1 MASRLPGDIIYLIV
15 EILGEERD
23 FNSLFQCAVSAKCF
37 TEQAVTTIYKSH
49 ELSPVR
55 GGGTELGILDST
67 HTRRKWATMWRS
79 IVLSALDQTYLPYY
93 SYIRYLDLNDLS
105 NLLSH
110 SSFTGK
116 IKDDFFTPELRDL
129 VSHGYELKGNKRLR
143 SLRTLP
149 DNDWILSKIGADSLG
164 YATPF
169 MVVLLKAEKIKAI
182 IKRTPSIRGMSCD
195 TKRASVPEASLTSRL
210 ILVEPSL
217 LAEWLGKLPLLQNL
231 TIWSGVSLTDH
242 AGDKIRTHCPD
253 FRQITIYRWIDEQG
267 RNSETDAEEFLH
279 GLQPDSLEYFEM
291 LSSCQLGP
299 RSIRA
304 IGTQLKS
311 LKELKLTSLGI
322 EAIAE
327 LPSLTAP
334 PVLGVLVLTDSIP
347 AARNEDFYSTV
358 SRVADWI
365 GTCKALRH
373 LELRRFV
380 DDTFLLARVLVAEDI
395 KLLSLSLTGY
405 TMVGS
410 RHFHRA
416 LASQDSLQRLSLRGE
431 GSEIPEDNELLVQAI
446 CQLHNLHELEL
457 KDISDYFTPDHL
469 MSLTPYLPHLEKLW
483 IGGDLFND
491 DVWNAFLCLPKLR
504 SLAIH
509 ALSEFTAQG
518 ILDFIAQLGPE
529 EAQSLIRDI
538 LKHNLDGTFDFGLAQ
553 GASKPRPQRVVISLR
568 DSPHGPPSLPQSTL
582 FKISRFNYWT
592 IAEPSQHRRSH

>member
-1 MASRLPGDIIYLIV
+1 MASTLPGDIIYIIV
-15 EILGEERD
+15 EILGEEKD

-37 TEQAVTTIYKSH
+37 TEHSVTTIYKSH

-55 GGGTELGILDST
+55 GGGTELGTLDLT
-67 HTRRKWATMWRS
+67 HTRRKWASMWRS

-116 IKDDFFTPELRDL
+116 IKDEFFTPELRDL
-129 VSHGYELKGNKRLR
+129 VSHDYELKGNKRLR
-143 SLRTLP
+143 SQRNLP
-149 DNDWILSKIGADSLG
+149 DNDWILSKIG
-164 YATPF
+164 T
-169 MVVLLKAEKIKAI
+169 
-182 IKRTPSIRGMSCD
+182 
-195 TKRASVPEASLTSRL
+195 
-210 ILVEPSL
+210 VEPSL
-217 LAEWLGKLPLLQNL
+217 LAEWLGKLPLLQTL

-253 FRQITIYRWIDEQG
+253 FKQITIYRWIDERG
-267 RNSETDAEEFLH
+267 RDSEGDAEEFLH
-279 GLQPDSLEYFEM
+279 GLQPHSLEYFEI
-291 LSSCQLGP
+291 LSSCHLGP
-299 RSIRA
+299 RSIRS

-334 PVLGVLVLTDSIP
+334 PVLEVLVLTDSIP
-347 AARNEDFYSTV
+347 AARNENFYSTV
-358 SRVADWI
+358 NRVADWI
-365 GTCKALRH
+365 GGCKALRH

-380 DDTFLLARVLVAEDI
+380 DDTSLLARVLIAQDTN
-395 KLLSLSLTGY
+395 LQSLSLTGY
-405 TMVGS
+405 TMAGG
-410 RHFHRA
+410 RDFHRA
-416 LASQDSLQRLSLRGE
+416 LASQNSLQRLSLRGE
-431 GSEIPEDNELLVQAI
+431 GSEFPDDNDLLVHAI
-446 CQLHNLHELEL
+446 CQLNNLRELEL
-457 KDISDYFTPDHL
+457 KDISDYFTPDHP
-469 MSLTPYLPHLEKLW
+469 MTFTPYLPHLEKLW

-518 ILDFIAQLGPE
+518 MLDFIAQLGPGNRGMSLSILNSITSLTE

-538 LKHNLDGTFDFGLAQ
+538 LKHNLDGTFDFALAQ
-553 GASKPRPQRVVISLR
+553 GER
-568 DSPHGPPSLPQSTL
+568 
-582 FKISRFNYWT
+582 
-592 IAEPSQHRRSH
+592 

>member
-1 MASRLPGDIIYLIV
+1 MASWLPGDIIYLIV
-15 EILGEERD
+15 GILGEDRD

-55 GGGTELGILDST
+55 GGGTELAILDST

-116 IKDDFFTPELRDL
+116 IKDEFFTPELRDL
-129 VSHGYELKGNKRLR
+129 VSQDYELKGSKRLR

-149 DNDWILSKIGADSLG
+149 DSDWILSKIGA
-164 YATPF
+164 
-169 MVVLLKAEKIKAI
+169 VLE
-182 IKRTPSIRGMSCD
+182 
-195 TKRASVPEASLTSRL
+195 
-210 ILVEPSL
+210 
-217 LAEWLGKLPLLQNL
+217 
-231 TIWSGVSLTDH
+231 
-242 AGDKIRTHCPD
+242 
-253 FRQITIYRWIDEQG
+253 
-267 RNSETDAEEFLH
+267 
-279 GLQPDSLEYFEM
+279 
-291 LSSCQLGP
+291 
-299 RSIRA
+299 
-304 IGTQLKS
+304 
-311 LKELKLTSLGI
+311 
-322 EAIAE
+322 
-327 LPSLTAP
+327 
-334 PVLGVLVLTDSIP
+334 VLVLTDSIP
-347 AARNEDFYSTV
+347 APRNEDFYSTV

-365 GTCKALRH
+365 GTCKALQH

-380 DDTFLLARVLVAEDI
+380 DDTYLLARILVAEDF

-416 LASQDSLQRLSLRGE
+416 LGSQDSLLRLSLRGE
-431 GSEIPEDNELLVQAI
+431 GSEIPEDNELLVQAC

-469 MSLTPYLPHLEKLW
+469 MSLTPHLPHLEKLW

-518 ILDFIAQLGPE
+518 ILDFIAQLGPGNTGMSLMILNSITSLTE

-553 GASKPRPQRVVISLR
+553 EEFSDADTEVMS
-568 DSPHGPPSLPQSTL
+568 D
-582 FKISRFNYWT
+582 
-592 IAEPSQHRRSH
+592 

>member
-1 MASRLPGDIIYLIV
+1 MASTLPGDIIYLIV
-15 EILGEERD
+15 EILGQEKD

-37 TEQAVTTIYKSH
+37 TEQAVTAIYKSH

-67 HTRRKWATMWRS
+67 YTRRKWASMWRS

-116 IKDDFFTPELRDL
+116 IKDEFFTPELRDL
-129 VSHGYELKGNKRLR
+129 VSYDYEPKGNKRLR
-143 SLRTLP
+143 SLRNLP
-149 DNDWILSKIGADSLG
+149 DNDWILSKIG
-164 YATPF
+164 T
-169 MVVLLKAEKIKAI
+169 AI
-182 IKRTPSIRGMSCD
+182 IKRTTSIRGMSCD
-195 TKRASVPEASLTSRL
+195 
-210 ILVEPSL
+210 IEPSL
-217 LAEWLGKLPLLQNL
+217 LAEWLGELPLLQNL

-253 FRQITIYRWIDEQG
+253 FKQITIYRWIDERG

-279 GLQPDSLEYFEM
+279 GLQPHSLEYFEM
-291 LSSCQLGP
+291 LSSCHLGP

-327 LPSLTAP
+327 LPSLTAA
-334 PVLGVLVLTDSIP
+334 PVLEVLVLTDSTP
-347 AARNEDFYSTV
+347 AARNEDFYSTINRV
-358 SRVADWI
+358 SDWI
-365 GTCKALRH
+365 GGCKALRH

-380 DDTFLLARVLVAEDI
+380 DDAFLLARVLVAQDI

-405 TMVGS
+405 TMAGS
-410 RHFHRA
+410 RDFHRS

-469 MSLTPYLPHLEKLW
+469 MSFAPYLPDLEKLW

-491 DVWNAFLCLPKLR
+491 DVWGAFLCLPKLR

-518 ILDFIAQLGPE
+518 ILDFISQLGPGNTGMSLSVLNSITSLTE
-529 EAQSLIRDI
+529 EAQSLIRDV
-538 LKHNLDGTFDFGLAQ
+538 LRHNVDGTFDFSLAQ
-553 GASKPRPQRVVISLR
+553 EEFSETDTEGMS
-568 DSPHGPPSLPQSTL
+568 D
-582 FKISRFNYWT
+582 
-592 IAEPSQHRRSH
+592 

>member
-1 MASRLPGDIIYLIV
+1 MASRLPGDITYLIV
-15 EILGEERD
+15 GILGEDRD
-23 FNSLFQCAVSAKCF
+23 FNSLFQYHTSSRLSEAAGLNLPSWTRHILDENGPLCGALLCF
-37 TEQAVTTIYKSH
+37 LLLIKPIFRTTVTSGIWISTIYRISSAIVRSPGRSKSMSWRGLR
-49 ELSPVR
+49 ELY
-55 GGGTELGILDST
+55 L
-67 HTRRKWATMWRS
+67 TRCS
-79 IVLSALDQTYLPYY
+79 E
-93 SYIRYLDLNDLS
+93 
-105 NLLSH
+105 
-110 SSFTGK
+110 
-116 IKDDFFTPELRDL
+116 FFTPELRDL
-129 VSHGYELKGNKRLR
+129 VSQDYELKGSKRLR

-149 DNDWILSKIGADSLG
+149 DSDWILSKIGAELPR
-164 YATPF
+164 YAECPAT
-169 MVVLLKAEKIKAI
+169 
-182 IKRTPSIRGMSCD
+182 
-195 TKRASVPEASLTSRL
+195 
-210 ILVEPSL
+210 
-217 LAEWLGKLPLLQNL
+217 NL

-242 AGDKIRTHCPD
+242 AGDKIRTHCPE

-279 GLQPDSLEYFEM
+279 GLQPHSLEYFEI

-304 IGTQLKS
+304 VGTQLRS

-334 PVLGVLVLTDSIP
+334 PVLEVLVLTDSIP
-347 AARNEDFYSTV
+347 APRNEDFHSTV

-365 GTCKALRH
+365 GTCKALQH

-380 DDTFLLARVLVAEDI
+380 DDTYLLARILVAEDF

-416 LASQDSLQRLSLRGE
+416 LGSQDSLLRLSLRGE

-469 MSLTPYLPHLEKLW
+469 MSLTPHLPHLEKLW

-518 ILDFIAQLGPE
+518 ILDFIAQLGPGNTGMSLMILNSITSLTE

-553 GASKPRPQRVVISLR
+553 GELRIS
-568 DSPHGPPSLPQSTL
+568 
-582 FKISRFNYWT
+582 
-592 IAEPSQHRRSH
+592 A

>member
-1 MASRLPGDIIYLIV
+1 MASWLPGDIIYLIV
-15 EILGEERD
+15 GILGEDRD

-55 GGGTELGILDST
+55 GGGTELAILDST

-116 IKDDFFTPELRDL
+116 IKDEFFTPELRDL
-129 VSHGYELKGNKRLR
+129 VSQDYELKGSKRLR

-149 DNDWILSKIGADSLG
+149 DSDWILSKIGA
-164 YATPF
+164 APF
-169 MVVLLKAEKIKAI
+169 MVVLKAEKIKAI
-182 IKRTPSIRGMSCD
+182 IKRTTSIRGMSCD
-195 TKRASVPEASLTSRL
+195 R
-210 ILVEPSL
+210 
-217 LAEWLGKLPLLQNL
+217 
-231 TIWSGVSLTDH
+231 
-242 AGDKIRTHCPD
+242 
-253 FRQITIYRWIDEQG
+253 
-267 RNSETDAEEFLH
+267 
-279 GLQPDSLEYFEM
+279 
-291 LSSCQLGP
+291 P

-304 IGTQLKS
+304 VGTQLRS

-334 PVLGVLVLTDSIP
+334 PVLEVLVLTDSIP
-347 AARNEDFYSTV
+347 APRNEDFYSTV

-365 GTCKALRH
+365 GTCKALQH

-380 DDTFLLARVLVAEDI
+380 DDTYLLARILVAEDF

-416 LASQDSLQRLSLRGE
+416 LGSQDSLLRLSLRGE
-431 GSEIPEDNELLVQAI
+431 GSEIPEDNELLVQAC

-469 MSLTPYLPHLEKLW
+469 MSLTPHLPHLEKLW

-518 ILDFIAQLGPE
+518 ILDFIAQLGPGNTGMSLMILNSITSLTE

-553 GASKPRPQRVVISLR
+553 EEFSDADTEVMS
-568 DSPHGPPSLPQSTL
+568 D
-582 FKISRFNYWT
+582 
-592 IAEPSQHRRSH
+592 

>member
-15 EILGEERD
+15 GILGEDRD

-55 GGGTELGILDST
+55 GGGTELAILDST

-93 SYIRYLDLNDLS
+93 SYIWYLDLNDLS

-116 IKDDFFTPELRDL
+116 IKDEFFTPELRDL
-129 VSHGYELKGNKRLR
+129 VSQDYELKGSKRLR

-149 DNDWILSKIGADSLG
+149 DSDWILSKIGA
-164 YATPF
+164 APF
-169 MVVLLKAEKIKAI
+169 MVVLKAEKIKAI
-182 IKRTPSIRGMSCD
+182 IKRTTSIRGMSCD
-195 TKRASVPEASLTSRL
+195 
-210 ILVEPSL
+210 IEPSL

-242 AGDKIRTHCPD
+242 AGDKIRTHCPE

-279 GLQPDSLEYFEM
+279 GLQPHSLEYFEI

-304 IGTQLKS
+304 VGTQLRS

-334 PVLGVLVLTDSIP
+334 PVLEVLVLTDSIP
-347 AARNEDFYSTV
+347 APRNEDFHSTV

-365 GTCKALRH
+365 GTCKALQH

-380 DDTFLLARVLVAEDI
+380 DDTYLLARILVAEDF

-416 LASQDSLQRLSLRGE
+416 LGSQDSLLRLSLRGE

-469 MSLTPYLPHLEKLW
+469 MSLTPHLPHLEKLW

-518 ILDFIAQLGPE
+518 ILDFIAQLGPGNTGMSLMILNSITSLTE

-553 GASKPRPQRVVISLR
+553 EEFSDADTEVMS
-568 DSPHGPPSLPQSTL
+568 D
-582 FKISRFNYWT
+582 
-592 IAEPSQHRRSH
+592 

>member
-15 EILGEERD
+15 GILGEDRD

-55 GGGTELGILDST
+55 GGGTELAILDST

-116 IKDDFFTPELRDL
+116 IKDEFFTPELRDL
-129 VSHGYELKGNKRLR
+129 VSQDYELKGSKRLR

-149 DNDWILSKIGADSLG
+149 DSDWILSKIGA
-164 YATPF
+164 
-169 MVVLLKAEKIKAI
+169 AI
-182 IKRTPSIRGMSCD
+182 IKRTTSIRGMSCD
-195 TKRASVPEASLTSRL
+195 
-210 ILVEPSL
+210 IEPSL

-242 AGDKIRTHCPD
+242 AGDKIRTHCPE

-279 GLQPDSLEYFEM
+279 GLQPHSLEYFEI

-304 IGTQLKS
+304 VGTQLRS

-334 PVLGVLVLTDSIP
+334 PVLEVLVLTDSIP
-347 AARNEDFYSTV
+347 APRNEDFHSTV

-365 GTCKALRH
+365 GTCKALQH
-373 LELRRFV
+373 LELRR
-380 DDTFLLARVLVAEDI
+380 
-395 KLLSLSLTGY
+395 
-405 TMVGS
+405 
-410 RHFHRA
+410 A
-416 LASQDSLQRLSLRGE
+416 LGSQDSLLRLSLRGE

-469 MSLTPYLPHLEKLW
+469 MSLTPHLPHLEKLW

-518 ILDFIAQLGPE
+518 ILDFIAQLGPGNTGMSLMILNSITSLTE

-553 GASKPRPQRVVISLR
+553 EEFSDADTEVMS
-568 DSPHGPPSLPQSTL
+568 D
-582 FKISRFNYWT
+582 
-592 IAEPSQHRRSH
+592 

>member
-1 MASRLPGDIIYLIV
+1 MASWLPGDIIYLIV
-15 EILGEERD
+15 GILGEDRD

-55 GGGTELGILDST
+55 GGGTELAILDST

-116 IKDDFFTPELRDL
+116 IKDEFFTPELRDL
-129 VSHGYELKGNKRLR
+129 VSQDYELKGSKRLR

-149 DNDWILSKIGADSLG
+149 DSDWILSKIGA
-164 YATPF
+164 
-169 MVVLLKAEKIKAI
+169 
-182 IKRTPSIRGMSCD
+182 
-195 TKRASVPEASLTSRL
+195 
-210 ILVEPSL
+210 
-217 LAEWLGKLPLLQNL
+217 
-231 TIWSGVSLTDH
+231 
-242 AGDKIRTHCPD
+242 
-253 FRQITIYRWIDEQG
+253 
-267 RNSETDAEEFLH
+267 
-279 GLQPDSLEYFEM
+279 
-291 LSSCQLGP
+291 
-299 RSIRA
+299 
-304 IGTQLKS
+304 
-311 LKELKLTSLGI
+311 
-322 EAIAE
+322 
-327 LPSLTAP
+327 AP
-334 PVLGVLVLTDSIP
+334 
-347 AARNEDFYSTV
+347 RNEDFYSTV

-365 GTCKALRH
+365 GTCKALQH

-380 DDTFLLARVLVAEDI
+380 DDTYLLARILVAEDF

-416 LASQDSLQRLSLRGE
+416 LGSQDSLLRLSLRGE
-431 GSEIPEDNELLVQAI
+431 GSEIPEDNELLVQAC

-469 MSLTPYLPHLEKLW
+469 MSLTPHLPHLEKLW

-518 ILDFIAQLGPE
+518 ILDFIAQLGPGNTGMSLMILNSITSLTE

-553 GASKPRPQRVVISLR
+553 EEFSDADTEVMS
-568 DSPHGPPSLPQSTL
+568 D
-582 FKISRFNYWT
+582 
-592 IAEPSQHRRSH
+592 

>member
-1 MASRLPGDIIYLIV
+1 
-15 EILGEERD
+15 
-23 FNSLFQCAVSAKCF
+23 
-37 TEQAVTTIYKSH
+37 
-49 ELSPVR
+49 
-55 GGGTELGILDST
+55 
-67 HTRRKWATMWRS
+67 
-79 IVLSALDQTYLPYY
+79 
-93 SYIRYLDLNDLS
+93 
-105 NLLSH
+105 
-110 SSFTGK
+110 
-116 IKDDFFTPELRDL
+116 
-129 VSHGYELKGNKRLR
+129 
-143 SLRTLP
+143 
-149 DNDWILSKIGADSLG
+149 
-164 YATPF
+164 
-169 MVVLLKAEKIKAI
+169 
-182 IKRTPSIRGMSCD
+182 MSCD
-195 TKRASVPEASLTSRL
+195 
-210 ILVEPSL
+210 IEPSL

-242 AGDKIRTHCPD
+242 AGDKIRTHCPE

-279 GLQPDSLEYFEM
+279 GLQPHSLEYFEI

-304 IGTQLKS
+304 VGTQLRS

-334 PVLGVLVLTDSIP
+334 PVLEVLVLTDSIP
-347 AARNEDFYSTV
+347 APRNEDFHSTV

-365 GTCKALRH
+365 GTCKALQH

-380 DDTFLLARVLVAEDI
+380 DDTYLLARILVAEDF

-416 LASQDSLQRLSLRGE
+416 LGSQDSLLRLSLRGE

-469 MSLTPYLPHLEKLW
+469 MSLTPHLPHLEKLW

-518 ILDFIAQLGPE
+518 ILDFIAQLGPGNTGMSLMILNSITSLTE

-553 GASKPRPQRVVISLR
+553 EEFSDADTEVMS
-568 DSPHGPPSLPQSTL
+568 D
-582 FKISRFNYWT
+582 
-592 IAEPSQHRRSH
+592 

>member
-1 MASRLPGDIIYLIV
+1 MVRYWS
-15 EILGEERD
+15 
-23 FNSLFQCAVSAKCF
+23 VSVWQSNIF
-37 TEQAVTTIYKSH
+37 TE
-49 ELSPVR
+49 
-55 GGGTELGILDST
+55 
-67 HTRRKWATMWRS
+67 
-79 IVLSALDQTYLPYY
+79 SA
-93 SYIRYLDLNDLS
+93 R
-105 NLLSH
+105 
-110 SSFTGK
+110 
-116 IKDDFFTPELRDL
+116 
-129 VSHGYELKGNKRLR
+129 
-143 SLRTLP
+143 
-149 DNDWILSKIGADSLG
+149 
-164 YATPF
+164 
-169 MVVLLKAEKIKAI
+169 
-182 IKRTPSIRGMSCD
+182 
-195 TKRASVPEASLTSRL
+195 
-210 ILVEPSL
+210 
-217 LAEWLGKLPLLQNL
+217 
-231 TIWSGVSLTDH
+231 
-242 AGDKIRTHCPD
+242 
-253 FRQITIYRWIDEQG
+253 IDEQG
-267 RNSETDAEEFLH
+267 RNSEIDAEKFLH
-279 GLQPDSLEYFEM
+279 GLQHHSLEYFEM
-291 LSSCQLGP
+291 LSSCHLGP

-334 PVLGVLVLTDSIP
+334 PVLEVLVLTDSIP
-347 AARNEDFYSTV
+347 AARNEEFYSTV
-358 SRVADWI
+358 NRVADWI
-365 GTCKALRH
+365 GSCKALRH

-405 TMVGS
+405 TMVGA

-469 MSLTPYLPHLEKLW
+469 LSLAPYLPHLEKLW

-518 ILDFIAQLGPE
+518 ILDFIAQLGPGNTGMSLTILNSITSLTE

-553 GASKPRPQRVVISLR
+553 GERQISAR
-568 DSPHGPPSLPQSTL
+568 
-582 FKISRFNYWT
+582 
-592 IAEPSQHRRSH
+592 

>member
-149 DNDWILSKIGADSLG
+149 DNDWILSKIGAELPR
-164 YATPF
+164 YAECPAT
-169 MVVLLKAEKIKAI
+169 
-182 IKRTPSIRGMSCD
+182 
-195 TKRASVPEASLTSRL
+195 
-210 ILVEPSL
+210 
-217 LAEWLGKLPLLQNL
+217 NL

-518 ILDFIAQLGPE
+518 ILDFIAQLGPGNTGMSLTILNSITSLTE

-553 GASKPRPQRVVISLR
+553 GERQIS
-568 DSPHGPPSLPQSTL
+568 
-582 FKISRFNYWT
+582 
-592 IAEPSQHRRSH
+592 A